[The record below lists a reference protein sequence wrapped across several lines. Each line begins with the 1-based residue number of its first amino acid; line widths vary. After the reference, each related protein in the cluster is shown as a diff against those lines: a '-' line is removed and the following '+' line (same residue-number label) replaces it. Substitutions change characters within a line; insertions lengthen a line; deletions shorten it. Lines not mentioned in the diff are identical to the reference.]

1 MIKKG
6 NKLDNLIKYNWKHR
20 EYTYRANALDKLL
33 VDNVKNKNI
42 SAVSLTVL
50 SVIECNITIGD
61 NVCEL
66 TAKGIAELSGIHPNK
81 IYTYLN
87 ELMHIGVLV
96 KHEYKYR
103 DAYYV
108 NPKYIKR
115 SNRISKET
123 LDLFGIEYKID

>member
-6 NKLDNLIKYNWKHR
+6 NKMDNLSKYK
-20 EYTYRANALDKLL
+20 YTYRADALDELL

-66 TAKGIAELSGIHPNK
+66 NAKGIAELSGVHPTK
-81 IYTYLN
+81 IY
-87 ELMHIGVLV
+87 I
-96 KHEYKYR
+96 
-103 DAYYV
+103 
-108 NPKYIKR
+108 YIFK
-115 SNRISKET
+115 
-123 LDLFGIEYKID
+123 